1 MLLAK
6 VTMTSCGIPVE
17 GELGYVPDDEDAEH
31 AGSAAVNDESQT
43 WKVID
48 PLGSKRIPL
57 RSEDGLVIFD
67 ATAMAPNAIVSDSI
81 RRSEQSAK
89 YSVVLYGRDNETIV
103 SIALPFWGSWV
114 CLEFMGCWRSS
125 LQLYL

>member
-67 ATAMAPNAIVSDSI
+67 ATAMAPNAIVS
-81 RRSEQSAK
+81 
-89 YSVVLYGRDNETIV
+89 T
-103 SIALPFWGSWV
+103 
-114 CLEFMGCWRSS
+114 CLCRPNLAERKEW
-125 LQLYL
+125 Q